1 MKVSQLYGS
10 RRLLNDVRG
19 LGQSPGGSHLPV
31 SSDHL
36 GPGGPP
42 SLRLGRHRPLELRGQ
57 PRVLTEVT
65 QSDGSRAMYGVC
77 ELLAPISQAFK
88 NDVVSTLCGFPCFT
102 IIWGNYQRSFSVL
115 VVVRLTSRLSPR
127 GSPRDWS
134 PRPGAP
140 ARCPVISQTLP
151 CSHLHAAGDA
161 LPLTE
166 DLVQVL
172 GAEHIPQS
180 SLGQQPGG
188 VVGVLNIGHRDGGV
202 GDPVEDH
209 RVH

>member
-19 LGQSPGGSHLPV
+19 LGQSPGGPHLPV

-65 QSDGSRAMYGVC
+65 QSDGRRAMYGVC

-88 NDVVSTLCGFPCFT
+88 NDVDFLHFVASPVLQLFGEISKVILSVGCGATHISTLST
-102 IIWGNYQRSFSVL
+102 R
-115 VVVRLTSRLSPR
+115 
-127 GSPRDWS
+127 
-134 PRPGAP
+134 
-140 ARCPVISQTLP
+140 
-151 CSHLHAAGDA
+151 
-161 LPLTE
+161 
-166 DLVQVL
+166 
-172 GAEHIPQS
+172 IPQGLVAS
-180 SLGQQPGG
+180 SRSSCKMSSDISDTPLLPPACCW
-188 VVGVLNIGHRDGGV
+188 RCSPSD
-202 GDPVEDH
+202 
-209 RVH
+209 